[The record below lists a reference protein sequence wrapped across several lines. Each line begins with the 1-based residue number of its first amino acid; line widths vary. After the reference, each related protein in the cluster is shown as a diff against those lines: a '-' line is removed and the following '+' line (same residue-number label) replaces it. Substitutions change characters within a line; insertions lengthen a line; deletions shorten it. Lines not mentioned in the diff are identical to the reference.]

1 MTLERLEI
9 SPFPIIAGE
18 IMQNRRTGSLTVVNG
33 SAQHVLYWA
42 QGELVMA
49 ATSSAG
55 DTLPSFL
62 AIRGAVPAERATD
75 WLTRD
80 PRQIVADVHES
91 GLLSLSSRQTLLREW
106 LSARF
111 VEIFT
116 LDEGTVAFNDDE
128 ALAPEYRVFLPST
141 PALLVEGVRSIT
153 NGLTL
158 RRSLG
163 DLSREIRPSLQSR
176 VAIESLPFTEQELQV
191 AVSLTEPV
199 TIESFL
205 KKLTIP
211 SHVAARTVISL
222 LALGVFEIAPER
234 ENAAS
239 SDPADTERDLA
250 ILAAIGSADQRSL
263 RALAYSRTLD
273 FLDHYQLLDL
283 PHGATHHQIGTAV
296 EERKRQFDPDSYPAA
311 VREAVTLISR
321 GIDEAA
327 EVLNDRTK
335 RAAYDQLLQSRS
347 GESPTSIQQRLA
359 RSSLASRN
367 LAKAKELS
375 SQGDYYGAIVL
386 LKQAVNFAPHSV
398 ESWHLL
404 GSCQERNPRWRRE
417 AAESF
422 QRALAIDPEN
432 VEVLISLGDLYRA
445 EGMASRAQSCYSDA
459 LEIAPDNPQAARRLK
474 ELKGR

>member
-1 MTLERLEI
+1 M
-9 SPFPIIAGE
+9 IAGE

-33 SAQHVLYWA
+33 TAQHVLYWA

-49 ATSSAG
+49 ATSSTG
-55 DTLPSFL
+55 DSLPSFL
-62 AIRGAVPAERATD
+62 AIRSAVPADRATA

-91 GLLSLSSRQTLLREW
+91 GLLNLSSRQTLLREW

-111 VEIFT
+111 VAIFS
-116 LDEGTVAFNDDE
+116 LDEGTVAFNDEE

-176 VAIESLPFTEQELQV
+176 VAIESLPFTEQELKV
-191 AVSLTEPV
+191 AGSLTEPV
-199 TIESFL
+199 TIEAFL
-205 KKLTIP
+205 KRLDIP
-211 SHVAARTVISL
+211 SHVAARAVIAL

-234 ENAAS
+234 ESAAA

-263 RALAYSRTLD
+263 GALSYSRTVDSLN
-273 FLDHYQLLDL
+273 HYQLLDI
-283 PHGATHHQIGTAV
+283 PHGATHPQIAV
-296 EERKRQFDPDSYPAA
+296 ALEERKHQFDPESYPAA
-311 VREAVTLISR
+311 VREAVRLISR
-321 GIDEAA
+321 RIDQAA
-327 EVLNDRTK
+327 GVLSDRAQ
-335 RAAYDQLLQSRS
+335 RAAYDQLLESAG
-347 GESPTSIQQRLA
+347 GESHSSIQQRLA
-359 RSSLASRN
+359 RSSVASRN
-367 LAKAKELS
+367 LARARELS
-375 SQGDYYGAIVL
+375 SEGDYYGAIVL
-386 LKQAVNFAPHSV
+386 LKQAVIFAPHSA

-404 GSCQERNPRWRRE
+404 GSCQERNPKWRRE
-417 AAESF
+417 AAVSF

-432 VEVLISLGDLYRA
+432 VEVLISLGDLYRV
-445 EGMASRAQSCYSDA
+445 EGMASRAQTCYSDA
-459 LEIAPDNPQAARRLK
+459 LKIEPDNPQAARRLK
-474 ELKGR
+474 EIKGR